1 MTVIDQSD
9 RSAAP
14 GILPEPVHVRDAP
27 STLAPEDQPA
37 DEDPRRKGVVRAALA
52 KVASALRGDKN
63 MVDAY
68 AAAQPEEAHPPD
80 NSASSMAG
88 KR

>member
-14 GILPEPVHVRDAP
+14 GILPAPVHVRDDP
-27 STLAPEDQPA
+27 GTLTPEEQPA
-37 DEDPRRKGVVRAALA
+37 DQVPRRKGVVRAALG
-52 KVASALRGDKN
+52 KVASALRGDKY

-68 AAAQPEEAHPPD
+68 AAAQPEDAPGPD
-80 NSASSMAG
+80 NSAGSMAG
-88 KR
+88 TR